1 MNAAAIIDALSV
13 TDANLAEMVK
23 LYSGTLTDS
32 DSLAGYVLKWF
43 EHLDGAQGLPLL
55 DKILMTTRFAL
66 CAGYTQALRDVQ
78 TVQRAELAAMS
89 E

>member
-32 DSLAGYVLKWF
+32 ESIAKETLKWL
-43 EHLDGAQGLPLL
+43 ELVDGAESLPLL
-55 DKILMTTRFAL
+55 DKILLTTRFAL
-66 CAGYTQALRDVQ
+66 CAGYTRALRDVQ
-78 TVQRAELAAMS
+78 QVQRAELEAMD